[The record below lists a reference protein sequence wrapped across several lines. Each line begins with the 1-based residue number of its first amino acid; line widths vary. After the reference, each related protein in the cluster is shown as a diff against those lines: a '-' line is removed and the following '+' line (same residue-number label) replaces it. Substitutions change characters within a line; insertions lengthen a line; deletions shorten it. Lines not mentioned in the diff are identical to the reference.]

1 MAPREP
7 SEPDTYD
14 WNLAPAHQ
22 KSAPPRAT
30 AREMGQQ
37 KKNPPHTT
45 HCTPPPPPLT
55 PPRPLGGAGLRPNGQ
70 EPAALMVRE
79 PSGRRKRLWAYLF
92 DATKAAPKRTATPAQ
107 LEAVAKAV
115 RERQARAAER
125 RGISREELT
134 RPSDPG
140 PQWHTPAPPATAHK
154 EKTAMPEISGLMT
167 SVIEHNDNGT
177 TTTREQMQLGVPSGH
192 GQRQIFL
199 LATAAV
205 NQARVQRAEF
215 DAAYERANREGAGR
229 LQDLQFEVEEAAR
242 NAGVRLQSIQWE
254 NRPATAL
261 QLAEALMWQGHSDI
275 ATEQLGQILADF
287 EQGWGVRVDPEALT
301 VEIDPSVDVALA
313 QDYAEAA
320 SLWGRESSV
329 IDFVSA
335 MPLPET
341 SKDAVIASLN
351 AWHGEDLDP
360 DNPRT
365 HLDSE
370 LDRRTQLDTALAA
383 TKLGDDDRARVEF
396 VVDYLRGDTS
406 RVDLLASPV
415 YVDPGEEARGR
426 VKTMLDAYAD
436 RKLAP
441 QEIAEQISV
450 MTSEDQDK
458 VRAVG
463 RRIAA
468 ELANGTGNPTEVD
481 TAVWPG
487 HVDRDKLTETFQEYA
502 TDAGELAR
510 EADYV
515 ATTDL
520 AAEYGGEEIG
530 VSDDIGARIER
541 MAIAREALREQALH
555 SPGLHALERAQLM
568 ATIADIDTGRITTA
582 SQLPELMLI
591 DERSKAAV
599 DEQRILAP
607 ATQLADTTRQQLT
620 ELVAKAG
627 IDRGHRATAA
637 IHGGVNAIGDSLSAV
652 ASGATTFGID
662 RERAQFTERRA
673 QLGQAL
679 TSAAADPEVK
689 TQIRQLIDDRARD
702 AGKLGRP
709 AASRHAQ
716 WNVKTERIIATRDRA
731 IARAA
736 AVAAGR
742 APRTGT
748 RDRTA
753 ATRGEQDAG
762 QVAAH
767 RAAAPAGRRQLHGE
781 EVSR

>member
-1 MAPREP
+1 MALREP
-7 SEPDTYD
+7 PEPDTYD
-14 WNLAPAHQ
+14 WNLAPAHLKTRRQ
-22 KSAPPRAT
+22 LRA
-30 AREMGQQ
+30 
-37 KKNPPHTT
+37 
-45 HCTPPPPPLT
+45 
-55 PPRPLGGAGLRPNGQ
+55 AGLRPNGQ
-70 EPAALMVRE
+70 EPAALIVRE

-92 DATKAAPKRTATPAQ
+92 DTAKAAPKRTATPAQ

-125 RGISREELT
+125 RGITREDLT

-140 PQWHTPAPPATAHK
+140 PQWQTPAPSATTHK
-154 EKTAMPEISGLMT
+154 ENTGMPETSNLMT
-167 SVIEHNDNGT
+167 AENQHYDD
-177 TTTREQMQLGVPSGH
+177 RAQAKEQMQLGVASGH
-192 GQRQIFL
+192 GQRQFFL
-199 LATAAV
+199 LATVAV
-205 NQARVQRAEF
+205 NQARIQRSRRDADYARAEQ
-215 DAAYERANREGAGR
+215 EGADA
-229 LQDLQFEVEEAAR
+229 LDELDQAVAEAAHA
-242 NAGVRLQSIQWE
+242 AGQRLQSISWE

-261 QLAEALMWQGHSDI
+261 QLADALMWQGRSDT

-287 EQGWGVRVDPEALT
+287 EQCWGVRVDPEALT
-301 VEIDPSVDVALA
+301 VDIDPSVDVAVA

-320 SLWGRESSV
+320 ALWGRESSV

-341 SKDAVIASLN
+341 SKDAVMAALN
-351 AWHGEDLDP
+351 VWHGDDLDP
-360 DNPRT
+360 DNPRA
-365 HLDSE
+365 HLESE
-370 LDRRTQLDTALAA
+370 LDRRTQLDTALAE
-383 TKLGDDDRARVEF
+383 TKLSSDDRARVEF

-426 VKTMLDAYAD
+426 VTTMLDAYAD
-436 RKLAP
+436 HKLAP
-441 QEIAEQISV
+441 QEIGEQISV
-450 MTSEDQDK
+450 MTSEDQEK

-468 ELANGTGNPTEVD
+468 ELANDTGNPTAVD

-487 HVDRDKLTETFQEYA
+487 YVDRDKFTEALQEYA
-502 TDAGELAR
+502 ADAGELAR
-510 EADYV
+510 EAHYV

-520 AAEYGGEEIG
+520 TEHGGEEIG

-541 MAIAREALREQALH
+541 MATTRDALREQALH

-568 ATIADIDTGRITTA
+568 ATISDIDTGRITTA
-582 SQLPELMLI
+582 NQLPELLLI

-607 ATQLADTTRQQLT
+607 AAQLADTTRQQLT
-620 ELVAKAG
+620 ELVGRAG
-627 IDRGHRATAA
+627 IEPGHRAAAA

-673 QLGQAL
+673 KLGQAL
-679 TSAAADPEVK
+679 TSAAADPEIK

-716 WNVKTERIIATRDRA
+716 WNVKTERIVATRDRA
-731 IARAA
+731 IARTA

-742 APRTGT
+742 APRTGN
-748 RDRTA
+748 RDRSA
-753 ATRGEQDAG
+753 ATRGEQSTG
-762 QVAAH
+762 QTAAH

-781 EVSR
+781 EISR

>member
-1 MAPREP
+1 ARI
-7 SEPDTYD
+7 
-14 WNLAPAHQ
+14 Q
-22 KSAPPRAT
+22 RA
-30 AREMGQQ
+30 
-37 KKNPPHTT
+37 
-45 HCTPPPPPLT
+45 
-55 PPRPLGGAGLRPNGQ
+55 
-70 EPAALMVRE
+70 
-79 PSGRRKRLWAYLF
+79 RL
-92 DATKAAPKRTATPAQ
+92 DADY
-107 LEAVAKAV
+107 
-115 RERQARAAER
+115 ARAEQKGADARNALDQWVAGAAQAAE
-125 RGISREELT
+125 
-134 RPSDPG
+134 
-140 PQWHTPAPPATAHK
+140 A
-154 EKTAMPEISGLMT
+154 
-167 SVIEHNDNGT
+167 
-177 TTTREQMQLGVPSGH
+177 
-192 GQRQIFL
+192 
-199 LATAAV
+199 
-205 NQARVQRAEF
+205 
-215 DAAYERANREGAGR
+215 R
-229 LQDLQFEVEEAAR
+229 LQDIA
-242 NAGVRLQSIQWE
+242 WE
-254 NRPATAL
+254 NRPATAQ
-261 QLAEALMWQGHSDI
+261 QLADALVWRSRSDT

-301 VEIDPSVDVALA
+301 VEIDPSVDVAVA

-320 SLWGRESSV
+320 ALWGRESSV
-329 IDFVSA
+329 IDFVST

-341 SKDAVIASLN
+341 SKDAVMAALN

-360 DNPRT
+360 DNPRA
-365 HLDSE
+365 HLESE
-370 LDRRTQLDTALAA
+370 LDRRTELDTALAA
-383 TKLGDDDRARVEF
+383 TKLSGDDRARVEF

-426 VKTMLDAYAD
+426 VKSMLDAYAD

-468 ELANGTGNPTEVD
+468 ELANGTGNPTEVN
-481 TAVWPG
+481 TAVWPEY
-487 HVDRDKLTETFQEYA
+487 VDRDKLTEAFQEYA
-502 TDAGELAR
+502 ADASELAR

-520 AAEYGGEEIG
+520 TEVGGEEIG

-541 MAIAREALREQALH
+541 MAITREALREQALH

-582 SQLPELMLI
+582 NQLPELMLI

-607 ATQLADTTRQQLT
+607 ATQLADTTRQQLA

-627 IDRGHRATAA
+627 IERGHRATAA

-716 WNVKTERIIATRDRA
+716 WSVKTERIIATRDRA

-753 ATRGEQDAG
+753 ATRGEQSAG

>member
-1 MAPREP
+1 
-7 SEPDTYD
+7 
-14 WNLAPAHQ
+14 
-22 KSAPPRAT
+22 
-30 AREMGQQ
+30 
-37 KKNPPHTT
+37 
-45 HCTPPPPPLT
+45 
-55 PPRPLGGAGLRPNGQ
+55 
-70 EPAALMVRE
+70 MVRE
-79 PSGRRKRLWAYLF
+79 PSGRRKRRLWAYLF
-92 DATKAAPKRTATPAQ
+92 DTTKAAPKRTATPAQ

-125 RGISREELT
+125 RGITREELT

-140 PQWHTPAPPATAHK
+140 PQWQTPAPPATTHK
-154 EKTAMPEISGLMT
+154 ETTGMPEMSDLMTSMIQRHGNGTPTPDQTPAAPGQPEMSDLMT
-167 SVIEHNDNGT
+167 SVVRHYGNGEPAK
-177 TTTREQMQLGVPSGH
+177 EQMQLGVPAGH
-192 GQRQIFL
+192 GQRITYL

-205 NQARVQRAEF
+205 NRAREQRARQNADF
-215 DAAYERANREGAGR
+215 LRAVKEGVPALEAWGAVGVEAGRR
-229 LQDLQFEVEEAAR
+229 LQD
-242 NAGVRLQSIQWE
+242 IKWE
-254 NRPATAL
+254 NRPAPAL
-261 QLAEALMWQGHSDI
+261 QLVDALVWQGRSDI
-275 ATEQLGQILADF
+275 ATEQLSQILADL

-301 VEIDPSVDVALA
+301 VEIDPSVDVIAA

-341 SKDAVIASLN
+341 SKDAVMAALN

-360 DNPRT
+360 DNPRA
-365 HLDSE
+365 HLESE

-450 MTSEDQDK
+450 MTSDDQEK
-458 VRAVG
+458 VRSVG
-463 RRIAA
+463 RQIAA
-468 ELANGTGNPTEVD
+468 ELANDTGNPTGVD

-487 HVDRDKLTETFQEYA
+487 YVDRDKLTEALQEYA
-502 TDAGELAR
+502 TDAEELAH

-520 AAEYGGEEIG
+520 TEYGGEEIG

-541 MAIAREALREQALH
+541 MATTRETLLEQALH

-582 SQLPELMLI
+582 NQLPELLLL

-599 DEQRILAP
+599 DEKRILAP

-627 IDRGHRATAA
+627 IEPGHRAAAA

-673 QLGQAL
+673 KLGQAL
-679 TSAAADPEVK
+679 TSAAANPEVK
-689 TQIRQLIDDRARD
+689 AQIRQLIDDRARD

-716 WNVKTERIIATRDRA
+716 WNVKAERIIATRDRA
-731 IARAA
+731 IARTA

-753 ATRGEQDAG
+753 ATRGEQSAG
-762 QVAAH
+762 QAAAH
-767 RAAAPAGRRQLHGE
+767 RAPAPAGRRQLHNE
-781 EVSR
+781 EISR